1 MAKKKSTPDH
11 SLQEIG
17 AKIIELD
24 RDIFVLR
31 NELAINRKLEKPHL
45 IKTKKREKARMLT
58 LLTQKQRSSSKV
70 VP

>member
-1 MAKKKSTPDH
+1 MAKKKATQDH

-17 AKIIELD
+17 AKIIALD
-24 RDIFVLR
+24 RDIFVMR

-58 LLTQKQRSSSKV
+58 LLTQKQRSKV

>member
-1 MAKKKSTPDH
+1 MLKKKTKQDH

-45 IKTKKREKARMLT
+45 IRTKKREKARMLT
-58 LLTQKQRSSSKV
+58 LLTQKQRSSSKGV
-70 VP
+70 A